1 MLLRISDME
10 YLHVN
15 HVLVKVLLNMFAFG
29 GIAKNEDINNSK
41 ILRLLSHLQ
50 TCNCS
55 TYYLAYL
62 SPKNKY
68 ISSHPHE

>member
-10 YLHVN
+10 YLYVN

-50 TCNCS
+50 TCN
-55 TYYLAYL
+55 LL
-62 SPKNKY
+62 
-68 ISSHPHE
+68 I